1 VSGVTVRLRP
11 GRARARYADEM
22 VTAWDALGLL
32 GAGVAAGVA
41 NAAAGGGTLVAY
53 PALVAMGVPP
63 VLANVTTTA
72 GLLPGYA
79 GSCLGY
85 RKELTDA
92 RALALRLAP
101 AGLLGGVLGAV
112 ILLVT
117 PGAVFKQIVPVLVLL
132 ACALLALQP
141 RLARL
146 LKQRRGAAHGVVLPF
161 AVTTACA
168 VYGAYFGAGLGVVL
182 LAALGIVL
190 TVDLQTVNALKAAVS
205 LLANAAGL
213 AVFVIG
219 TSVAW
224 ADAGL
229 LAVGAFA
236 GGRAGAEIARKL
248 PAATLRTAVLV
259 LGVVIG
265 VILAVRTYS

>member
-1 VSGVTVRLRP
+1 MLTL
-11 GRARARYADEM
+11 
-22 VTAWDALGLL
+22 WNALGLL
-32 GAGVAAGVA
+32 GSGVAAGVA

-85 RKELTDA
+85 RAQLAAARGIA
-92 RALALRLAP
+92 RALAP
-101 AGLLGGVLGAV
+101 AGLLGGMAGAV
-112 ILLVT
+112 VLLVT
-117 PGAVFKQIVPVLVLL
+117 PSSVFQQLVPVLVLL
-132 ACALLALQP
+132 ACALLAVQP
-141 RLARL
+141 RVSAWLT
-146 LKQRRGAAHGVVLPF
+146 QRRRGRQHGYAVPF
-161 AVTTACA
+161 AVTAVCA
-168 VYGAYFGAGLGVVL
+168 LYGSYFGAGLGVVL

-190 TVDLQTVNALKAAVS
+190 TTDLQTVNGLKAFIS
-205 LLANAAGL
+205 LVANAAGL
-213 AVFVIG
+213 VVFMIG

-236 GGRAGAEIARKL
+236 GGRLGAGLAQRL
-248 PAATLRTAVLV
+248 PAAALRYAVLAF
-259 LGVVIG
+259 GVVIG
-265 VILAVRTYS
+265 IILAVRAYA

>member
-1 VSGVTVRLRP
+1 MDHRTPSLQAP
-11 GRARARYADEM
+11 ARYPHG
-22 VTAWDALGLL
+22 VLTVWNVLGLL
-32 GAGVAAGVA
+32 GSGLAAGVA

-85 RKELTDA
+85 RKQLTA
-92 RALALRLAP
+92 VRETALQLAP
-101 AGLLGGVLGAV
+101 AGILGGIGGAV
-112 ILLVT
+112 LLLAT
-117 PGAVFKQIVPVLVLL
+117 PSDVFEFVVPVLVLL
-132 ACALLALQP
+132 ACALLAVQP
-141 RLARL
+141 RLASW
-146 LKQRRGAAHGVVLPF
+146 LKKRRAGQARGTTGPF
-161 AVTTACA
+161 LVTAACA
-168 VYGAYFGAGLGVVL
+168 VYGSYFGAGLGVVL

-190 TVDLQTVNALKAAVS
+190 TTDLQTVNGLKSLIS

-219 TSVAW
+219 SSVAW

-236 GGRAGAEIARKL
+236 GGRLGAEIAQKL
-248 PAATLRTAVLV
+248 PASTLRRAVLV

-265 VILAVRTYS
+265 VILAVRTYA